1 MIGITLL
8 NGNSLV
14 YSSNLG
20 STKTTELLLKSVNIV
35 VRNGVYCIN
44 ANTIAKSPAVV
55 SDIKEEAISTTSV
68 KAYPNPFINHT
79 IIRYTLPETMQT
91 NLTVY
96 DSRGLRLAQLVNGK
110 MSAGI
115 HEARLDGT
123 KLAAGIYMYVLE
135 TVDAKGKMNTLN
147 GKLIVQ
153 K

>member
-8 NGNSLV
+8 NKNSLV
-14 YSSNLG
+14 YSSNWLN
-20 STKTTELLLKSVNIV
+20 TKTTELVLKGDNIV

-79 IIRYTLPETMQT
+79 IIRYTLPETMHT

-110 MSAGI
+110 MNVGI
-115 HEARLDGT
+115 HEARLDGSN
-123 KLAAGIYMYVLE
+123 L
-135 TVDAKGKMNTLN
+135 VDGVYLYALKITEASNKRL
-147 GKLIVQ
+147 
-153 K
+153 